1 MSKIEQLI
9 KKGVKI
15 AAPLSVE
22 IGDEVNIDNISGKGV
37 TLYAGVKIFGDSTV
51 ILNNCSI
58 GYEAP
63 VTIDNCQL
71 AANVKLA
78 GGYFNNAVF
87 LKKSSAGLGAHVR
100 EATIL
105 EEEASIAHTVGL
117 KHTILF
123 PYVTLGSL
131 INFCDCLMAGGASRK
146 NHSEVGSS
154 FIHFNYT
161 PAQDKATPS
170 IFGDVAKGVMLH
182 NNPIFLGGQGGV
194 VGPCRLAF
202 GTVTA
207 AGTICRKDE
216 FEENRLIIDA
226 GAQKSISILYNKR
239 ILGDVKRIVTNN
251 VNYLANLTAL
261 YIWYKNIRVNFIS
274 EEFTKQILLGLLQKT
289 DKAIAERIKRFK
301 DFINNSN
308 SFYDIAELEDIIS
321 EKKEVDSNTKYCEP
335 FLKIIEEKITDYGKD
350 YIKVIKSLNDKQRQ
364 IGILWLNKIVKDI
377 NII

>member
-1 MSKIEQLI
+1 MSKIDQLI

-15 AAPLSVE
+15 AAPCSIE
-22 IGDEVNIDNISGKGV
+22 IGDEVNIDDISGEGV
-37 TLYAGVKIFGDSTV
+37 TLYAGVKIFGESTV
-51 ILNNCSI
+51 ILKNCSI

-63 VTIDNCQL
+63 VTIDNCQIGV
-71 AANVKLA
+71 NVKLA

-87 LKKSSAGLGAHVR
+87 LKKASAGSCAHVR

-123 PYVTLGSL
+123 PYVALGSL
-131 INFCDCLMAGGASRK
+131 INFCDCLMTGGASIK

-170 IFGDVAKGVMLH
+170 IFGDVFNGVML
-182 NNPIFLGGQGGV
+182 NKNPIFLGGQGGV

-202 GTVTA
+202 GTVTP

-216 FEENRLIIDA
+216 YVENRLVINV
-226 GAQKSISILYNKR
+226 GAEKTVSIPYKKKIF
-239 ILGDVKRIVTNN
+239 GDVKRIITNN

-261 YIWYKNIRVNFIS
+261 YVWYKNIRANFIS
-274 EEFTKQILLGLLQKT
+274 QEFTKQILSGLLQKT
-289 DKAIAERIKRFK
+289 DMAISERIKRFK
-301 DFINNSN
+301 EFLNNAN
-308 SFYDIAELEDIIS
+308 FFYDIAELEDIIS
-321 EKKEVDSNTKYCEP
+321 EKKKTAADIKYYEP
-335 FLKIIEEKITDYGKD
+335 FLKTIEQNITAYGKD
-350 YIKVIKSLNDKQRQ
+350 YIKVIKNLNEEQRQ
-364 IGILWLNKIVKDI
+364 AGILWLNRVIRDI
-377 NII
+377 L

>member
-1 MSKIEQLI
+1 MIKVERLI

-15 AAPLSVE
+15 AAPHSVE
-22 IGDEVNIDNISGKGV
+22 IGDEVNIDNISGDGV
-37 TLYAGVKIFGDSTV
+37 TLYAGVKIFGASTV
-51 ILNNCSI
+51 ILKNCSI

-63 VTIDNCQL
+63 ATIDNCQIGV
-71 AANVKLA
+71 NVKLA

-87 LKKSSAGLGAHVR
+87 LKKASAGSGAHVR

-131 INFCDCLMAGGASRK
+131 INFCDCFMAGGASRK

-170 IFGDVAKGVMLH
+170 MFGDVAAGVML
-182 NNPIFLGGQGGV
+182 NKSPIFLGGQGGV
-194 VGPCRLAF
+194 IGPCRLAF
-202 GTVTA
+202 GTVTP

-216 FEENRLIIDA
+216 LEENRLVINA
-226 GAQKSISILYNKR
+226 RAEKSVSIPYNKR
-239 ILGDVKRIVTNN
+239 ILGDVKRVIANN

-261 YIWYKNIRVNFIS
+261 YIWYKNIRANFIS

-289 DKAIAERIKRFK
+289 DKALSERIKRLK
-301 DFINNSN
+301 DFLNNAN
-308 SFYDIAELEDIIS
+308 SFYDITEIEDIIS
-321 EKKEVDSNTKYCEP
+321 EKKNTGDKIKDYEP
-335 FLKIIEEKITDYGKD
+335 FLKIIEEKIATYGKD
-350 YIKVIKSLNDKQRQ
+350 YIKVIKSLNEEERQ
-364 IGILWLNKIVKDI
+364 AGILWLNKIVKDI
-377 NII
+377 A

>member
-1 MSKIEQLI
+1 MTKVEQLI

-22 IGDEVNIDNISGKGV
+22 IGDEVNIDNISSKGV

-51 ILNNCSI
+51 ILKNCSI

-63 VTIDNCQL
+63 VTIDNCQIGV
-71 AANVKLA
+71 NVKLA

-87 LKKSSAGLGAHVR
+87 LEKASAGLGAHVR

-170 IFGDVAKGVMLH
+170 IFGDVVSGVML
-182 NNPIFLGGQGGV
+182 NKNPIFLGGQGGV

-202 GTVTA
+202 GTVTP

-216 FEENRLIIDA
+216 CEENRLVINA
-226 GAQKSISILYNKR
+226 GAGKSVSIPYNRR
-239 ILGDVKRIVTNN
+239 ILGDVKRVIANN

-261 YIWYKNIRVNFIS
+261 YIWYKNIRANFIS
-274 EEFTKQILLGLLQKT
+274 EEFTNQILSGLLQKT
-289 DKAIAERIKRFK
+289 DKAISERIKRFK
-301 DFINNSN
+301 DFLNNAN
-308 SFYDIAELEDIIS
+308 F
-321 EKKEVDSNTKYCEP
+321 
-335 FLKIIEEKITDYGKD
+335 FL
-350 YIKVIKSLNDKQRQ
+350 
-364 IGILWLNKIVKDI
+364 
-377 NII
+377 